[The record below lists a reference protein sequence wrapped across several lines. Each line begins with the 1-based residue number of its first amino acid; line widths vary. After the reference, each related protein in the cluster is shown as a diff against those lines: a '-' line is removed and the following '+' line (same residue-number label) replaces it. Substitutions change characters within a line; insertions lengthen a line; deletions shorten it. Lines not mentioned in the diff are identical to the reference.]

1 MSDRKF
7 AIFHCKILI
16 SLERQYYL
24 RGKRPCLEYGVFCYL
39 NIGARYPIGLAL
51 LSVIFL
57 LCIAGFLDWC
67 LMFTRKLL
75 FDYSLFHQAKE
86 TTDTRLIPSASSCIF
101 ALFWMGAFTASFII
115 YIPFV
120 CSPVGFLLL
129 FSGLLIRSRTGVD
142 GSIIGLNLVYFDLDT
157 LK

>member
-86 TTDTRLIPSASSCIF
+86 TTDTTYPFCIIMHFCAVLNGRIYGELHYIYTLRLLSCGFPSSVFRA
-101 ALFWMGAFTASFII
+101 T
-115 YIPFV
+115 Y
-120 CSPVGFLLL
+120 
-129 FSGLLIRSRTGVD
+129 
-142 GSIIGLNLVYFDLDT
+142 
-157 LK
+157 